1 MEIDTTKPN
10 SARIYDYFLG
20 GTHNHPVD
28 RAVADQL
35 LAKMPEI
42 KQGTLL
48 FRYFLHRAVRRLAQ
62 SNFTCYLDLATGLP
76 TEGYIH
82 DLVPETAKIVY
93 NDIDPETIL
102 YAQEIL
108 GDRPN
113 ILCTQADLRNIDG
126 ILDNADQFFRG
137 ERLIGICLVNV
148 SYFLTDT
155 ELSHVMQ
162 RLYEWS
168 APGSQLAI
176 SGLPP
181 AKDPRQEAVL
191 AFYRSVGT
199 PLYIRTPDE
208 LLDLVKPWS
217 LIDEMKPI
225 EFYAEETLRTNAVP
239 NDEVRGDMGYGG
251 ILTR

>member
-10 SARIYDYFLG
+10 SARIYDYFLD
-20 GTHNHPVD
+20 GTHNYPVD

-35 LAKMPEI
+35 LAQMPEI

-48 FRYFLHRAVRRLAQ
+48 FRYFLHRAVRHLAQ
-62 SNFTCYLDLATGLP
+62 SGFTCYLDLATGLP
-76 TEGYIH
+76 TEGYVH

-102 YAQEIL
+102 YARQIL

-113 ILCTQADLRNIDG
+113 ILCMQADLRDIDS
-126 ILDNADQFFRG
+126 ILLRANQFFQG

-148 SYFLTDT
+148 SYFLTDA
-155 ELSHVMQ
+155 ELSYVTQ

-176 SGLPP
+176 SALPP
-181 AKDPRQEAVL
+181 ARDPRQKAVL
-191 AFYRSVGT
+191 EFYRSVGT
-199 PLYIRTPDE
+199 PLYIRTQDE
-208 LLDLVKPWS
+208 LLNLVKPWS
-217 LIDEMKPI
+217 LVGEMKPI
-225 EFYAEETLRTNAVP
+225 ESYAEETLKTSAVP
-239 NDEVRGDMGYGG
+239 NDGVRGDIGYGG